1 MPMLAIAA
9 AAGVGS
15 AAFYAAL
22 LSGSFGALI
31 LAYLAQLPLFVAGLW
46 LGFAGAAVA
55 SLVAVIALAAAGGV
69 VFALVYAVANA
80 APVVAVSYLAQLN
93 RPTPEGGTE
102 WYPPG
107 MIVGWLVGIAMGA
120 FLLLNVVLAGEP
132 AGAEGTVRGFVEAAL
147 RQLTLP
153 GRTTPESTSALAAVI
168 ARFFPGVIAD
178 SWMIM
183 VIANAVLAQGLLVRF
198 GRNLRPSPSMAEIE
212 LPSWVTGAT
221 AIAAVGSFLPGIAGF
236 VGGNIVL
243 MSVLAFALA
252 GLAVIHALLA
262 RSSNRTLALVAT
274 YAFLFIFGWPLV
286 IVALLGAAEP
296 WLNLRRRF
304 GGSGT

>member
-9 AAGVGS
+9 AAGAGS

-31 LAYLAQLPLFVAGLW
+31 LAYLAQLPLFVVGLW
-46 LGFAGAAVA
+46 FGFTAAAIAALAAIV
-55 SLVAVIALAAAGGV
+55 ALAAAGGV
-69 VFALVYAVANA
+69 VFALVYAIANA
-80 APVVAVSYLAQLN
+80 APVVVVSYLAQLN
-93 RPTPEGGTE
+93 RTTPEGNTE

-107 MIVGWLVGIAMGA
+107 WIIAWLLGIAMTA
-120 FLLLNVVLAGEP
+120 FLLIDVMLSGETG
-132 AGAEGTVRGFVEAAL
+132 GAEGVIRNFVEAAL
-147 RQLTLP
+147 RQLTAP
-153 GRTTPESTSALAAVI
+153 GAGAPVNVTAIAAVVT
-168 ARFFPGVIAD
+168 RFFPGVIAD

-198 GRNLRPSPSMAEIE
+198 ARNLRPSPSMTEIE
-212 LPSWVTGAT
+212 LPSWVIGAT
-221 AIAAVGSFLPGIAGF
+221 VIAALGSFLPGTAGF
-236 VGGNIVL
+236 VGGNLVL
-243 MSVLAFALA
+243 MAVLAFALA
-252 GLAVIHALLA
+252 GLGVVHALLA
-262 RSSNRTLALVAT
+262 RSSNRTVALVAT
-274 YAFLFIFGWPLV
+274 YAFLFVFGWPLV

>member
-9 AAGVGS
+9 AAGAGS

-31 LAYLAQLPLFVAGLW
+31 LAYLAQLPLFVVGLW
-46 LGFAGAAVA
+46 FGFTAAAVGA
-55 SLVAVIALAAAGGV
+55 LAAIVALAAAGGI
-69 VFALVYAVANA
+69 VFASVYALAHALPAVI
-80 APVVAVSYLAQLN
+80 VSYVAQLN
-93 RPTPEGGTE
+93 RTSDTGDTE

-107 MIVGWLVGIAMGA
+107 WIIAWLLGMAMGA
-120 FLLLNVVLAGEP
+120 FLLINLMLSGETG
-132 AGAEGTVRGFVEAAL
+132 GAEGVIRGFVEAAL
-147 RQLTLP
+147 RQLTASGTAGP
-153 GRTTPESTSALAAVI
+153 VNVSAFAALVT
-168 ARFFPGVIAD
+168 RFFPGVIAD
-178 SWMIM
+178 SWMMM
-183 VIANAVLAQGLLVRF
+183 VIANAILAQGLLVRF
-198 GRNLRPSPSMAEIE
+198 GRNLRPSPTMPEIE

-221 AIAAVGSFLPGIAGF
+221 VVAAIGSFLPGTAGF
-236 VGGNIVL
+236 VGGNLVL

-252 GLAVIHALLA
+252 GLGVLHALLA
-262 RSSNRTLALVAT
+262 RSSNRTVALVAT

-286 IVALLGAAEP
+286 IIALVGAAEP

>member
-9 AAGVGS
+9 AAGAAS
-15 AAFYAAL
+15 AAFYATL

-46 LGFAGAAVA
+46 LGFAGASVAAVA
-55 SLVAVIALAAAGGV
+55 AIVALAEAGGAI
-69 VFALVYAVANA
+69 FALVYAVANA
-80 APVVAVSYLAQLN
+80 APVVVVSYVAQLN
-93 RPTPEGGTE
+93 RPTAEGGTE

-107 MIVGWLVGIAMGA
+107 WMIGWLLGIAMSA
-120 FLLLNVVLAGEP
+120 FLLLNVMLMGETG
-132 AGAEGTVRGFVEAAL
+132 GAEGTVRNFVEAAL
-147 RQLTLP
+147 RQLGLP
-153 GRTTPESTSALAAVI
+153 GRGSPEGTSAMAAVI

-178 SWMIM
+178 SWMVM
-183 VIANAVLAQGLLVRF
+183 VIANAVLAQGLLARF

-221 AIAAVGSFLPGIAGF
+221 VIAAVGSFLPGAAGF
-236 VGGNIVL
+236 VGGNLVL
-243 MSVLAFALA
+243 MAVLAFALA
-252 GLAVIHALLA
+252 GLGVIHALLA
-262 RSSNRTLALVAT
+262 RSNNRTVALVAT
-274 YAFLFIFGWPLV
+274 YAFLFVFGWPLV

>member
-9 AAGVGS
+9 AAGAAS

-46 LGFAGAAVA
+46 LGFAGA
-55 SLVAVIALAAAGGV
+55 LVAGIAAVVALAAAGGV

-80 APVVAVSYLAQLN
+80 APVVIVSYLAQLN
-93 RPTPEGGTE
+93 RASGEGDTE

-107 MIVGWLVGIAMGA
+107 WLIAWLLGIAMSA
-120 FLLLNVVLAGEP
+120 FLLLNLILAGEP
-132 AGAEGTVRGFVEAAL
+132 GGAEGTVRNFVEAAL
-147 RQLTLP
+147 RQLAIP
-153 GRTTPESTSALAAVI
+153 GSAAPTNVGAFAAVV

-178 SWMIM
+178 SWMMM
-183 VIANAVLAQGLLVRF
+183 VIANAILAQGLLVRF
-198 GRNLRPSPSMAEIE
+198 GRNLRPSPSMAEID

-221 AIAAVGSFLPGIAGF
+221 VIAAIGSFLPGAAGF
-236 VGGNIVL
+236 VGGNLVL
-243 MSVLAFALA
+243 MAVLAFALA
-252 GLAVIHALLA
+252 GLGVVHALLVHRA
-262 RSSNRTLALVAT
+262 NRNLALVAT
-274 YAFLFIFGWPLV
+274 YGFLFIFGWPLV
-286 IVALLGAAEP
+286 IIALLGAAEP

-304 GGSGT
+304 GGPGT

>member
-9 AAGVGS
+9 AAGAAS

-46 LGFAGAAVA
+46 LGFAAA
-55 SLVAVIALAAAGGV
+55 LVAGLTATVALAAAGGV
-69 VFALVYAVANA
+69 VFALVYAIANA
-80 APVVAVSYLAQLN
+80 APVVVVSYLAQLN
-93 RPTPEGGTE
+93 RTSGEGSTE

-107 MIVGWLVGIAMGA
+107 WMIAWLVGIAMSA
-120 FLLLNVVLAGEP
+120 FLLLNLILAGEP
-132 AGAEGTVRGFVEAAL
+132 GGAEGTVRSFVEAAL
-147 RQLTLP
+147 RQLAVP
-153 GRTTPESTSALAAVI
+153 GSGAPTNVTAFAAMV

-178 SWMIM
+178 SWMMM
-183 VIANAVLAQGLLVRF
+183 VIANAILAQGLLVRF
-198 GRNLRPSPSMAEIE
+198 SRNLRPSPSMAQIE

-221 AIAAVGSFLPGIAGF
+221 VVAAIGSFLPGAAGF
-236 VGGNIVL
+236 VGGNLVL

-252 GLAVIHALLA
+252 GLGVVHALLA
-262 RSSNRTLALVAT
+262 RRANRTLALVAT
-274 YAFLFIFGWPLV
+274 YGFLFIFGWPLV
-286 IVALLGAAEP
+286 IIALLGAAEP

-304 GGSGT
+304 GGTGI